1 VANQLFLKQF
11 QFWPIIATY
20 FVAAHVLDWQTPDL
34 RGAITESRAQPR
46 KSAPHQPH
54 RVEPAASMLPRTL
67 VCSTCHHRERFEVP
81 KAVAFARDDPED
93 VLQRAVEEATGTA
106 RY

>member
-1 VANQLFLKQF
+1 
-11 QFWPIIATY
+11 
-20 FVAAHVLDWQTPDL
+20 
-34 RGAITESRAQPR
+34 
-46 KSAPHQPH
+46 
-54 RVEPAASMLPRTL
+54 MLPRTL